1 MKRHSA
7 DEEIIPCETSINILK
22 NSGSRQFFQTHENW
36 DRNVQKKHFQF
47 FRFFLG
53 SRQFFQTHDKFS
65 DYLSIRI
72 CTNNIFLGAPRV
84 SEDVDGIAENNK
96 TAETRTTTLRT
107 RSKVSRGS
115 PIGEEEEVCVKDDA
129 VVADSE
135 TDSSG
140 KGLTTN
146 FQTT

>member
-1 MKRHSA
+1 MFKK
-7 DEEIIPCETSINILK
+7 NIF
-22 NSGSRQFFQTHENW
+22 NFSGFFS
-36 DRNVQKKHFQF
+36 
-47 FRFFLG
+47 G

-72 CTNNIFLGAPRV
+72 CTNNIFLGAPLV
-84 SEDVDGIAENNK
+84 SEDVDGIEENNK

-107 RSKVSRGS
+107 CSKVNRGS
-115 PIGEEEEVCVKDDA
+115 RIGEEEEVCVNDEA
-129 VVADSE
+129 VVADSETNTSVPSE

-140 KGLTTN
+140 KGVYNIYPARDNFFRLTTN